1 MIVDCHTHLWSYPGH
16 LSEEFV
22 AEANLMRSEPV
33 EMNVDPDKH
42 FEAMEQVDRAIVL
55 AFRATASGINVPND
69 FIAEYVGRAPEKLI
83 GFLSVEPQQ
92 HDPAGEIERAVFD
105 LGMKGIKLGPIYQ
118 HFHPNDPMAYP
129 IYAKAQELGLPI
141 LFHQGTTF
149 PRKAPL
155 KYAHPILLEDV
166 ALRFPELV
174 MIIAHLGHPWEAET
188 LVLIRKQPNMYSDIS
203 ALFYRPWQCY
213 HALRLA
219 MEYGVTHK
227 LLFGTD
233 YPVTTAQESIE
244 GLYRIS
250 ERMEEAN
257 LPELPKEVLDRI
269 IHQDA
274 LKLLGIEALLKKS
287 CKKRT

>member
-1 MIVDCHTHLWSYPGH
+1 MIVDCHTHLWKYPGH

-33 EMNVDPDKH
+33 DMNVDPDQHLK
-42 FEAMEQVDRAIVL
+42 AMEQVDRAIVL

-92 HDPAGEIERAVFD
+92 HDPMGEIERAVFD
-105 LGMKGIKLGPIYQ
+105 LGMKGIKLSPIYQ
-118 HFHPNDPMAYP
+118 HFHPNDPVAYP

-155 KYAHPILLEDV
+155 KYAHPVLLEDV
-166 ALRFPELV
+166 ALRFPDLV
-174 MIIAHLGHPWEAET
+174 MIIAHLGHPWEADT
-188 LVLIRKQPNMYSDIS
+188 IVLIRKQPNVYSDIS

-213 HALRLA
+213 NALRLA

-250 ERMEEAN
+250 ERMAEAN

-269 IHQDA
+269 IHQDT
-274 LKLLGIEALLKKS
+274 LKILGIEP
-287 CKKRT
+287 